1 MKGKKTYFAD
11 GIHSAEVLGLVGDI
25 YQAGLEPERW
35 PATIARMSQIFDAD
49 LACIYTPFPSRPER
63 ALYLTHNF
71 NQPMEQAYSAYYHR
85 LDEWTLHALRQKR
98 YIQGT
103 VALGEEIVPQ
113 PTLRSTEFYQDF
125 LKPHDMEWMV
135 TTALFDGH
143 TEGTATHM
151 TFTRHRSRGGY
162 DEEGKRLIELLA
174 PHVRRALLTHW
185 RLTEARLGTQAQQS
199 ALEHIGYGVILLDG
213 TGTVQWLNPVAE
225 TLLRREDSLALRD
238 GRLRALHNGDDDELA
253 RLVRQAGLGVGGGI
267 RTRRTAAEGGQASF
281 YAISA
286 TPVRA
291 ESATLVPDRSASPHV
306 LLLVRDPDRP
316 GDGDAL
322 RRFAT
327 AHRISAAE
335 QRVLELLLQD
345 LAPKDI
351 AERLNLG
358 VRTVRS
364 QLSSLYAKTSTRNQ
378 RQLVALALRQGW
390 ARN

>member
-1 MKGKKTYFAD
+1 MKGKKTFFAD

-35 PATIARMSQIFDAD
+35 PATIARMSQVFDAD
-49 LACIYTPFPSRPER
+49 LACIYTPFPSRPEQ

-71 NQPMEQAYSAYYHR
+71 TQPMEQAYSAYYHR
-85 LDEWTLHALRQKR
+85 LDEWTRHALRQKR

-113 PTLRSTEFYQDF
+113 PTLRRTEFYQDF

-135 TTALFDGH
+135 TTALFDGRS
-143 TEGTATHM
+143 EGTATHM

-225 TLLRREDSLALRD
+225 TLLRREDGLALRD
-238 GRLRALHNGDDDELA
+238 GRLHALNPGDEVQLA
-253 RLVRQAGLGVGGGI
+253 RLVRQASLGVGGGGCLH
-267 RTRRTAAEGGQASF
+267 RKGTNGAQPPP
-281 YAISA
+281 YCLSA
-286 TPVRA
+286 TPMRTEITA
-291 ESATLVPDRSASPHV
+291 LTPDCSASPAV
-306 LLLVRDPDRP
+306 LLLVRDPDRKSSE
-316 GDGDAL
+316 DGL
-322 RRFAT
+322 RRFAA
-327 AHRISAAE
+327 AHQISAAE
-335 QRVLELLLQD
+335 LRVLELLLHD
-345 LAPKDI
+345 LAPKEI
-351 AERLNLG
+351 ATRLDLG
-358 VRTVRS
+358 ISTVRS
-364 QLSSLYAKTSTRNQ
+364 QLSSLYAKTGARNQ
-378 RQLVALALRQGW
+378 RELVALALR
-390 ARN
+390 